1 MSGWVFPQKT
11 WCCRFPLHPTDQW
24 LLLLVYVLLRHCVGH
39 GGCPGVGSADGCWW
53 CWLPRLHHCL
63 LPHLLDGQRVP
74 RHCRCVCVCVAGG
87 DEGRASGEALQSPS
101 GLLGPYWHDMSVLV
115 TFFTLRQ
122 AFNPF
127 HERHCCLTQLRC
139 CVVCN
144 CLAHTGFIGAL
155 GSFVSGSVLGS
166 NMTQG
171 AIQAVAAERLGVS
184 VTSMLAVQVA
194 GACAGKMVCIGS
206 ILVSSLTHVG
216 VGSASN

>member
-1 MSGWVFPQKT
+1 MVGA
-11 WCCRFPLHPTDQW
+11 
-24 LLLLVYVLLRHCVGH
+24 LVLAQLMAAG
-39 GGCPGVGSADGCWW
+39 GVGSPAFIIAFYLTSWMGKGY
-53 CWLPRLHHCL
+53 LAIA
-63 LPHLLDGQRVP
+63 G
-74 RHCRCVCVCVAGG
+74 VCVCVAGG